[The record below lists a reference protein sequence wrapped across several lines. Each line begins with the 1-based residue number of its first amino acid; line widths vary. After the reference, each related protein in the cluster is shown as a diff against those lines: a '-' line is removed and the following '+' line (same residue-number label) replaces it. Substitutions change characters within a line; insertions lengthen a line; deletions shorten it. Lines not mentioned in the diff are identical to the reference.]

1 MATYERRE
9 VTTRVVEFIVP
20 AEHPH
25 GACWVELM
33 KAISAAHQELITAG
47 RIKQGD
53 DAPDDMI
60 RILPGDADVVVQYQA
75 DSKAVIVKPGTE
87 AA

>member
-20 AEHPH
+20 AEHPY
-25 GACWVELM
+25 GACWVEVC
-33 KAISAAHQELITAG
+33 KAVSAAHQELVAAG

-60 RILPGDADVVVQYQA
+60 RILPGDSDVVVQFEMDHQ
-75 DSKAVIVKPGTE
+75 SVGVRPGTE